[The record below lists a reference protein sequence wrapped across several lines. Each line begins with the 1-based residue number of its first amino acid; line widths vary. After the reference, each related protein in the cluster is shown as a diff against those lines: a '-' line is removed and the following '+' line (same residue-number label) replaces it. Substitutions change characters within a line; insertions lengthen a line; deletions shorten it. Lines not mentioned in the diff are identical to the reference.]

1 MCKRQTLMAKLQS
14 VKSTH
19 TFISGVIVKMV
30 TSSSG
35 LLGSMYYSVSNGAL

>member
-1 MCKRQTLMAKLQS
+1 MTMSKKQTLMAKLQS

-19 TFISGVIVKMV
+19 TLISGVVVKTV

-35 LLGSMYYSVSNGAL
+35 LLGSM